1 MDCWVLA
8 NSYDSISTAVGRW
21 LPWAPGG
28 AAPLRS
34 YKWLLNG
41 ADTSLSINMSHTC
54 ICVAGCF
61 AVSYTPEIK
70 QFKIIKDEEQSHIH
84 STWTYFPRSLRD
96 SEYLNANVLTFL
108 GC

>member
-8 NSYDSISTAVGRW
+8 NSYDSISTTVGRG
-21 LPWAPGG
+21 LPRAPGG

-34 YKWLLNG
+34 EQWLLNG
-41 ADTSLSINMSHTC
+41 ADASLSINMSHTC

-70 QFKIIKDEEQSHIH
+70 QIKIIED
-84 STWTYFPRSLRD
+84 RR
-96 SEYLNANVLTFL
+96 
-108 GC
+108 

>member
-1 MDCWVLA
+1 MDCWILA

-28 AAPLRS
+28 AASLRS
-34 YKWLLNG
+34 DQWLLNG

-54 ICVAGCF
+54 ICMARCF

-70 QFKIIKDEEQSHIH
+70 EFKIIEDDEQCQVHIADTF
-84 STWTYFPRSLRD
+84 SSLIKIQ
-96 SEYLNANVLTFL
+96 
-108 GC
+108 